1 MAEEE
6 ETKSSDTTHPQ
17 HKIFLG
23 AGVNNSNTFIPLV
36 YFLYFATFSRA
47 LLFLVVDIPRSASA
61 NRIGVQSAFVSLV
74 TRHLYNFWLLKAY
87 LYLFQLPL
95 LQYATQRA
103 HLTTAFPGKSDR
115 HACCRL
121 ICFKNVVLVFSFTST
136 KAANTAI
143 VYKRGDNKRSN
154 VGWCT
159 LHWLQV
165 WVVEYHVGRIT
176 TEGFC
181 FMVLINMCFK
191 RYLFMH
197 GQPCASSNLRVNKG
211 LWNTQHVLL
220 PHICCYG
227 IASALG
233 IHVTLLRGSLMVP
246 LVTESW
252 CVLLYLYSMLKHEG
266 MARLCDHEVSL
277 EDDGSFGWA
286 YTRRYRC
293 GKRIKAAMTA
303 KHDGWR

>member
-1 MAEEE
+1 MHKACQIERSIIGLAEEE

-154 VGWCT
+154 VG
-159 LHWLQV
+159 
-165 WVVEYHVGRIT
+165 
-176 TEGFC
+176 
-181 FMVLINMCFK
+181 
-191 RYLFMH
+191 
-197 GQPCASSNLRVNKG
+197 
-211 LWNTQHVLL
+211 
-220 PHICCYG
+220 
-227 IASALG
+227 
-233 IHVTLLRGSLMVP
+233 
-246 LVTESW
+246 
-252 CVLLYLYSMLKHEG
+252 
-266 MARLCDHEVSL
+266 
-277 EDDGSFGWA
+277 
-286 YTRRYRC
+286 
-293 GKRIKAAMTA
+293 
-303 KHDGWR
+303 